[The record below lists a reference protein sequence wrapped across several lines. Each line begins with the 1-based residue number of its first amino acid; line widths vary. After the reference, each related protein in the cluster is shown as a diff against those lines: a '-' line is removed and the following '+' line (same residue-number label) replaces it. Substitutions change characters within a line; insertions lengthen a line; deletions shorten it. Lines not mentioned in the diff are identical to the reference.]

1 MKTDSEKIYDL
12 EQKCKKLE
20 FIIEKIF
27 KHFKTKVYDKDD
39 FTEFKE
45 EIDEKIWRL

>member
-1 MKTDSEKIYDL
+1 MKSDSEKIYDL

-20 FIIEKIF
+20 FIITQIF
-27 KHFKTKVYDKDD
+27 EHFKPKVFEDD